1 MFVYNEFFF
10 EVSALTSNNQNVLVA
25 VSSNN
30 KQLINDKNNV
40 WRNFKKQTCTL
51 INLNANISL

>member
-1 MFVYNEFFF
+1 MNKDIFVCLQLVFFF

-30 KQLINDKNNV
+30 KQLINAKIK
-40 WRNFKKQTCTL
+40 FGEM
-51 INLNANISL
+51 